1 MQLMV
6 ENLNK
11 KAYDAI
17 KLDIL
22 ERRLPAGTRLVD
34 SKLAEQYGI
43 SRTPIRDALMK
54 LAEEGLVAKATKGY
68 SVFMPSADDIRELFE
83 LRLMIDLY
91 TAKTIIEDILPK
103 KPDAQNIIDEVYS
116 RNPSEDT
123 FVKGDEEFHDTLVA
137 ITGNTRLINFYS
149 SIRNQMR
156 AFRSVTA
163 RNYERMNQA
172 NNYHGKIYQA
182 IRSRDLVA
190 AEVAIR
196 VHTQLSMEDALRDFI

>member
-1 MQLMV
+1 MQLVV

-22 ERRLPAGTRLVD
+22 ERRLPAGTKLVD

-103 KPDAQNIIDEVYS
+103 NPEIKNIIDEAYHHD
-116 RNPSEDT
+116 PSEDT
-123 FVKGDEEFHDTLVA
+123 FVKGDEEFHDALVA
-137 ITGNTRLINFYS
+137 ITGNTRLVNFYTG
-149 SIRNQMR
+149 IRNQMR
-156 AFRSVTA
+156 AFRSLTA
-163 RNYERMNQA
+163 RNHARMSQA
-172 NNYHGKIYQA
+172 NNYHGKIHQA
-182 IRSRDLVA
+182 IVSRDLPG

-196 VHTQLSMEDALRDFI
+196 LHTQLSMEDALRDFI